1 MVGNRQN
8 GSVRIISREE
18 IAKHTKYDDCWIILG
33 EKGSEKV
40 YDVTTYMDDHPGG
53 SEKFLSVAGR
63 NATAEFW
70 VSKSV

>member
-1 MVGNRQN
+1 MTDNSQN
-8 GSVRIISREE
+8 ASVKIISTEE
-18 IAKHTKYDDCWIILG
+18 VAKHNKHDDCWIILG